1 MLLIPLRHREF
12 PAKQGLT
19 ERTQGGAATP
29 YYSDGALVC
38 PPSRLPMRPRTIRP
52 NRLPGFIALVL
63 VGCAGGRS
71 TSHPG
76 NDMPSGQAEAGSKAA
91 AIDAILARY
100 SRPDVPGAS
109 VLVLHGGAPVY
120 EKAFGSA
127 DLEAHTAATAHT
139 DYRLASL
146 TKAFTAMSIMLLVKD
161 GKLNYDDRVVDVLP
175 GIPEY
180 ARDIRIRNLLTHTS
194 GIVDYE
200 DFVPD
205 SQTTQLNDDDVL
217 RLMHRTDS
225 LNFAPGSAYHYSN
238 SAYVL
243 LGLIVQHVSG
253 IPFPKF
259 LHDRIFAPLHMDSTV
274 AYVKGTSTVPQRAY
288 GYTADSSGHFTRTD
302 QSSTSATLGDG
313 GIYTSVTDMAKW
325 SDALDHATLVDSAT
339 MHRAWSPTMLT
350 TGKESG
356 YGYGWFVATVNGEL
370 QLRHHGESTG
380 FTNAILKYPARKLT
394 IIVLTNRT
402 GGDPWDT
409 ADRIASLFP

>member
-1 MLLIPLRHREF
+1 MSPRMIR
-12 PAKQGLT
+12 
-19 ERTQGGAATP
+19 
-29 YYSDGALVC
+29 
-38 PPSRLPMRPRTIRP
+38 PSRL
-52 NRLPGFIALVL
+52 LGFIAVVL
-63 VGCAGGRS
+63 AGCAGGRS

-76 NDMPSGQAEAGSKAA
+76 KDMPSGQAEAGSNAA

-100 SRPDVPGAS
+100 SQPDVPGAS
-109 VLVLHGGAPVY
+109 VLVLRGGVPVY

-175 GIPEY
+175 GLPEY

-205 SQTTQLNDDDVL
+205 SQTAQLNDDDVL

-243 LGLIVQHVSG
+243 LGLIVQHASG
-253 IPFPKF
+253 MPFPKF

-274 AYVKGTSTVPQRAY
+274 AYVKGSSTVPQRAY

-356 YGYGWFVATVNGEL
+356 YGYGWFVAMVNGEL

-409 ADRIASLFP
+409 ADRIAALFP

>member
-1 MLLIPLRHREF
+1 
-12 PAKQGLT
+12 
-19 ERTQGGAATP
+19 
-29 YYSDGALVC
+29 
-38 PPSRLPMRPRTIRP
+38 
-52 NRLPGFIALVL
+52 
-63 VGCAGGRS
+63 
-71 TSHPG
+71 
-76 NDMPSGQAEAGSKAA
+76 MPTADVR
-91 AIDAILARY
+91 AIDAIFAPY
-100 SRPDVPGAS
+100 SGAAVPGAS
-109 VLVLHGGAPVY
+109 VIILSHGRPVY
-120 EKAFGSA
+120 ESAYGSA
-127 DLEAHTAATAHT
+127 DLESHTAATIHT

-161 GKLNYDDRVVDVLP
+161 RKLHYDDRVIDVLP
-175 GIPEY
+175 GFPAY
-180 ARDIRIRNLLTHTS
+180 ARDIRIRHLLTHTS

-217 RLMHRTDS
+217 RLMHRTDT

-243 LGLIVQHVSG
+243 LGLIVQRVSG
-253 IPFPKF
+253 MTFANF

-274 AYVKGTSTVPQRAY
+274 AYVKGASTIPQRAY
-288 GYTADSSGHFTRTD
+288 GYTGDSSGHFTRTD

-313 GIYTSVTDMAKW
+313 GVYTSVTDMANW
-325 SDALDHATLVDSAT
+325 SDALDHAMLVDAAT
-339 MHRAWSPTMLT
+339 MHQAWSPTMLT

-380 FTNAILKYPARKLT
+380 FTNAILKYPQRQLT

-402 GGDPWDT
+402 GGDPWDI
-409 ADRIASLFP
+409 ADRIATLFPAPVR

>member
-1 MLLIPLRHREF
+1 MPSVQPP
-12 PAKQGLT
+12 PAKT
-19 ERTQGGAATP
+19 D
-29 YYSDGALVC
+29 S
-38 PPSRLPMRPRTIRP
+38 
-52 NRLPGFIALVL
+52 
-63 VGCAGGRS
+63 
-71 TSHPG
+71 
-76 NDMPSGQAEAGSKAA
+76 
-91 AIDAILARY
+91 AIDAILAPYRQ
-100 SRPDVPGAS
+100 PNVPGAS
-109 VLVLHGGAPVY
+109 VLVMQDGRTVY

-127 DLEAHTAATAHT
+127 DLEAHTPATVRT

-161 GKLNYDDRVVDVLP
+161 GKLHYDDRLVDVLP
-175 GIPEY
+175 GAPAY
-180 ARDIRIRNLLTHTS
+180 AKDVRIRHLLTHTS
-194 GIVDYE
+194 GLVDYE

-205 SQTTQLNDDDVL
+205 SQTTQLDDNDVL
-217 RLMHRTDS
+217 ELMHRTDT

-243 LGLIVQHVSG
+243 LGLIVQRVSG
-253 IPFPKF
+253 VPFPKF

-274 AYVKGTSTVPQRAY
+274 AYVKGSSTVPNRAY
-288 GYTADSSGHFTRTD
+288 GYTGDSTGHFGRTD

-313 GIYTSVTDMAKW
+313 GIYSSVTDMAKW
-325 SDALDHATLVDSAT
+325 SDALDKATLVDAAT

-380 FTNAILKYPARKLT
+380 FTNAILKYPQRKLT

-402 GGDPWDT
+402 GGAPWDI
-409 ADRIASLFP
+409 ADRIAALFPAR